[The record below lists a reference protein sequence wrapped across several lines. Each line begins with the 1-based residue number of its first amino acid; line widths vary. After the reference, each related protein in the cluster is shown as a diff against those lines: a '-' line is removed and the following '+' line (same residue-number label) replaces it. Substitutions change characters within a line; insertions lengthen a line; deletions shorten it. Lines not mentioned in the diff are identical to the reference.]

1 MLMHFRRYQVNQY
14 WKQINLSFARQFSV
28 ASINDCKI
36 KTSQIP
42 SERSELIVLSTQTAW
57 INTIAQAQSNT
68 VPIYILS
75 KYSQDHSPSA
85 CDLPNIKFG
94 TEILH
99 NLVDYH
105 SQNDN
110 CLNKNITI
118 LAKIFSLIREKLHC
132 RLSLFIPKKKFA

>member
-14 WKQINLSFARQFSV
+14 WKQINLSFARQLSV
-28 ASINDCKI
+28 ASINDCQ

-75 KYSQDHSPSA
+75 KYSQDHPPSA

-94 TEILH
+94 KEILH
-99 NLVDYH
+99 NLVDYY

-118 LAKIFSLIREKLHC
+118 LAKNSLSQEKNSIADC
-132 RLSLFIPKKKFA
+132 PRS